1 MWCAAVQDGETAL
14 YCAAEKNHTA
24 VMQCLLD
31 NNVDTELPNEVQY
44 KDIFVLCMPDCVC
57 VCVCVHVAVTVHPHI
72 VLQCIVNSMYVSLC
86 LCVCVSLCVCAT
98 VV

>member
-1 MWCAAVQDGETAL
+1 MCVCVWCAAVQDGETAL

-57 VCVCVHVAVTVHPHI
+57 VCVF
-72 VLQCIVNSMYVSLC
+72 VSL
-86 LCVCVSLCVCAT
+86 LYIYISLSLYVYVCIMCC
-98 VV
+98 